1 MKNTTFL
8 DALQDADWNL
18 LIQTAAE
25 IPSEEPEF
33 TAMMVVMG
41 LIAWAVKKKKKKKK
55 KKK

>member
-1 MKNTTFL
+1 MKNITFF
-8 DALQDADWNL
+8 DVLQDADWNL

-41 LIAWAVKKKKKKKK
+41 LIAWAVYPRKKKKKKK
-55 KKK
+55 

>member
-41 LIAWAVKKKKKKKK
+41 LIAWAVYPRKKKKKKK
-55 KKK
+55 